1 MTDADS
7 AEEVVDVVVIGGG
20 VAGLLAAR
28 QLAHLGQ
35 SVLLVEERPVLGG
48 FVARHEVAG
57 IALDAGAESFAVRKG
72 TVAGLAT
79 DLGLGDD
86 IVTPD
91 AAGAWVTWN
100 GGAAPLPAAG
110 VLGIPGSP
118 LADDVRRILGW
129 GGSLR
134 AYLDRL
140 MPLVRVRAETDLGDI
155 VRRRMGQ
162 KVLDRLVTPVVA
174 GVHSAD
180 PGVVD
185 VHAVAPGL
193 TQAMTTQGSLSGAV
207 MALREQAPAGS
218 LVQGIAGGVYRLVEA
233 LEADCRFYGVQIRT
247 GTRAAT
253 VTRVGDGTSVPD
265 ATTGAVPDAGAEAA
279 SPASRPSGSDWRVE
293 LESVP
298 AASAD
303 GEPDA
308 AAASRTA
315 VSTRAVLVASGFR
328 GGLRLLGEIL
338 PEVVP
343 PADAWPE
350 PASVT
355 LATIVIDDARLDA
368 HPRGTG
374 VLVGAGTPGV
384 TAKALT
390 HSSAKW
396 RWLADSLPAHR
407 HVLRLSYGRGG
418 SAGAASGTSANGSA
432 ATAAPEVTL
441 ATALEDARALLG
453 VPLSEAAVAGF
464 AVTRWNDSLAFA
476 TVGHKTRVRRL
487 FAGVDLV
494 PGLDVT
500 GAWVAGTGL
509 AATVEQA
516 KAVASGLA
524 SELRGERRPSRP

>member
-1 MTDADS
+1 MTDAGS
-7 AEEVVDVVVIGGG
+7 AAVPGSRDGGSGDDIPGSVDVVVIGGG
-20 VAGLLAAR
+20 VAGLVAAR

-79 DLGLGDD
+79 DLGLADD

-218 LVQGIAGGVYRLVEA
+218 LVQGISGGVYRLVEA
-233 LEADCRFYGVQIRT
+233 LEADCRFYGVQISTR
-247 GTRAAT
+247 TRAAT
-253 VTRVGDGTSVPD
+253 VSRVGQTATAPD
-265 ATTGAVPDAGAEAA
+265 ATTAAVPDAGASGAVAA
-279 SPASRPSGSDWRVE
+279 SWRVE

-298 AASAD
+298 ATGVEGG

-308 AAASRTA
+308 ADAPAASRTGVA
-315 VSTRAVLVASGFR
+315 ARAVLVATGFR
-328 GGLRLLGEIL
+328 GGLRLLGEIA
-338 PEVVP
+338 PEVLP
-343 PADAWPE
+343 PAGEWPE
-350 PASVT
+350 PASIT
-355 LATIVIDDARLDA
+355 LATIVVDEPRLDA

-374 VLVGAGTPGV
+374 VLVGEDTPGV
-384 TAKALT
+384 AAKALT

-396 RWLADSLPAHR
+396 RWLADALPAHR
-407 HVLRLSYGRGG
+407 HVLRLSYGRGHA
-418 SAGAASGTSANGSA
+418 AG
-432 ATAAPEVTL
+432 PEVTL
-441 ATALEDARALLG
+441 AGALDDASTLLG
-453 VPLSEAAVAGF
+453 VPLAEASVAGF
-464 AVTRWNDSLAFA
+464 AVTEWTDSLAFA
-476 TVGHKTRVRRL
+476 TVGHKARVRRL
-487 FAGVDLV
+487 LAGVDEV

-516 KAVASGLA
+516 RAVASGVA
-524 SELRGERRPSRP
+524 AELRGDHRAPRA